1 MQPRYKD
8 YWGYEINMMEE
19 LVRRLDFTYEIVNP
33 PDAAWGMINETGQW
47 TGLTGMASRGDAD
60 SGAST
65 GIEVI
70 GIIGDFLPNFARF
83 QVGENVLQVLTPN
96 GTTSISV
103 LAFKLLFAKL
113 RITATRSMHLHP
125 PQVCQTTIFHDRDFF
140 TFASPLPTVKPR
152 FFSLTRPF
160 GLEVW
165 AMIMATV
172 LITGIAFFFIS
183 NIEVNQSSRFEVPR
197 TRLFLVLCHLG
208 LTCWI

>member
-1 MQPRYKD
+1 
-8 YWGYEINMMEE
+8 MEE
-19 LVRRLDFTYEIVNP
+19 LIRRLDFTYEIVNP

-83 QVGENVLQVLTPN
+83 QVGENVFTPN
-96 GTTSISV
+96 GTASVSI
-103 LAFKLLFAKL
+103 LAFTLLPTKL
-113 RITATRSMHLHP
+113 RITSTRSMHP

-172 LITGIAFFFIS
+172 FITGVAFFFIS
-183 NIEVNQSSRFEVPR
+183 NIEVN
-197 TRLFLVLCHLG
+197 
-208 LTCWI
+208 

>member
-113 RITATRSMHLHP
+113 RITACNKINAFASSAGLSDNYISRQGLFH
-125 PQVCQTTIFHDRDFF
+125 VCQPSPHCQAQVFLAYKTIW
-140 TFASPLPTVKPR
+140 T
-152 FFSLTRPF
+152 
-160 GLEVW
+160 
-165 AMIMATV
+165 
-172 LITGIAFFFIS
+172 
-183 NIEVNQSSRFEVPR
+183 
-197 TRLFLVLCHLG
+197 
-208 LTCWI
+208 